1 MTQQSKLPHSL
12 AAYVFM
18 CASALQ
24 TGTAAAQTGRMKI
37 VEIYDPSVAVQV
49 TDGGAVT
56 PGRGNMV
63 VNSQA
68 LVCPVEAG
76 KKKVT
81 VLLAP
86 EDENMGKARLVSLG
100 WGAECVP
107 AMKAWQ
113 QADSGLVQRW
123 LRGTVRLLKR
133 EGGDTIR
140 ASASTS
146 GGTRGSNGT
155 TGGPRG
161 SEQGN
166 VCLAEQAKPLGKNG
180 YVYVPEGRHTLVFFA
195 NIKDGQNVDMLDATG
210 KVLATTKTKDRQLL
224 LPAINYTGKTEFTL
238 RGSNDAQCDITIDVR
253 QPIEG
258 LRFEDAL
265 AAAPNADIARALY
278 ADEIMLDPK
287 REGTADP
294 AELHAVWYAYAL
306 SLINPPQPPAVA
318 HGPESSASWKK
329 WSAYWG
335 SQTMQPVVQ
344 K

>member
-1 MTQQSKLPHSL
+1 MAQQTKLPHRL
-12 AAYVFM
+12 AAYVFL

-24 TGTAAAQTGRMKI
+24 IGAAAAQTGRMKI

-49 TDGGAVT
+49 TDGGTVT
-56 PGRGNMV
+56 PARSNMTV
-63 VNSQA
+63 SPQA
-68 LVCPVEAG
+68 LICPLEAG
-76 KKKVT
+76 KKKGT

-100 WGAECVP
+100 WGTQCVP
-107 AMKAWQ
+107 AIKAWER
-113 QADSGLVQRW
+113 AEGTSYQRFMA
-123 LRGTVRLLKR
+123 GVVRLFKR
-133 EGGDTIR
+133 EGGETIR

-155 TGGPRG
+155 TSGPRG
-161 SEQGN
+161 NEQGN
-166 VCLAEQAKPLGKNG
+166 VCLAEQTKPLGKNG
-180 YVYVPEGRHTLVFFA
+180 YVYVPEGKHTLVFFA
-195 NIKDGQNVDMLDATG
+195 NIKDGQNVDILDGTG
-210 KVLATTKTKDRQLL
+210 KVLATAKTKDRQLL
-224 LPAINYTGKTEFTL
+224 LPAINYTGKSEFTL

-294 AELHAVWYAYAL
+294 AELHAAWYAYAL
-306 SLINPPQPPAVA
+306 SLISPPQPSAVT